1 MADTPEEAA
10 IRASISGPKSV
21 TVDGETVDA
30 RLTRDQIEADQYL
43 DKKARA
49 LAAGIGIKMFKIS
62 PPGAR

>member
-21 TVDGETVDA
+21 TIDGNTTDA
-30 RLTRDQIEADQYL
+30 RLTKDQIAADEYL
-43 DKKARA
+43 DKKSRA
-49 LAAGIGIKMFKIS
+49 AATGIGIKMFKIS